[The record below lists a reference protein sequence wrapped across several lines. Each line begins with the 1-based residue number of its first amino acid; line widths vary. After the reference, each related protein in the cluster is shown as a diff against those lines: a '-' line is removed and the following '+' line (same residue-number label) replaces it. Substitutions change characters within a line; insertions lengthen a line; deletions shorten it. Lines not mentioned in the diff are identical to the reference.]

1 MTWSKHSN
9 KTWVVNVFIIHLN
22 IFFYFFVSIISTD
35 CWGRFVW
42 ISRLRVSCSPGL
54 SPAARCRCQDL
65 GHEPC
70 QVSVMSQGRR
80 HYGQPQGSLQLFEA
94 DSFFEDESRIMQPI
108 SNLVEKVKHNKCSYQ
123 NCIIGGGHKWPILE
137 AFSAQVG
144 VTSEHPQRYLTLNI
158 PKYRKSRCD
167 DDFIS
172 WKLSLNDNMTP
183 SLNSAPWLSGIP
195 CETYPWVWQYQPHSD
210 LPGLFDAPRFESE
223 SLGWDDLR
231 GQWNW

>member
-1 MTWSKHSN
+1 
-9 KTWVVNVFIIHLN
+9 
-22 IFFYFFVSIISTD
+22 
-35 CWGRFVW
+35 
-42 ISRLRVSCSPGL
+42 
-54 SPAARCRCQDL
+54 
-65 GHEPC
+65 
-70 QVSVMSQGRR
+70 MSQGRR

-137 AFSAQVG
+137 AFSAQVW

-172 WKLSLNDNMTP
+172 WKLSLNDKMTP
-183 SLNSAPWLSGIP
+183 CKLRTVTVRYPVWDVSMSLTISATFRFAGTIWCPPIWVRVTCFGWPPRTVELVKVHFRLSAASSNNF
-195 CETYPWVWQYQPHSD
+195 YQTQ
-210 LPGLFDAPRFESE
+210 GQGVK
-223 SLGWDDLR
+223 SLYRDNPNL
-231 GQWNW
+231 